1 LRHIRSFE
9 KFTSEGMNYF
19 YGDLF
24 ELFEKVLPGEFGG
37 DAGDY
42 QLAEEEDGSGATRLT
57 LIVHPRVGKLDE
69 EKIVARLGC
78 ALADGSRGNHFMTWM
93 WQDAG
98 TFRVKR
104 EPPYVSTRGK
114 ILPLHISESLRSRLK
129 TEPMASAA
137 RQDDSSFMVK

>member
-1 LRHIRSFE
+1 
-9 KFTSEGMNYF
+9 MNYF

-42 QLAEEEDGSGATRLT
+42 QLAEEEDGNGTTRLT

-69 EKIVARLGC
+69 ARIVARLRA
-78 ALADGSRGNHFMTWM
+78 ALSAGSRGNHFMTWM

-104 EPPYVSTRGK
+104 EAPYVSTRGK
-114 ILPLHISESLRSRLK
+114 ILPLHISESRRSRLK
-129 TEPMASAA
+129 AEPMASAG
-137 RQDDSSFMVK
+137 RQDGSSPMVK